1 MNEKENM
8 FCVVH
13 TIATVWALAKKK
25 RDWVLLKMLL
35 LSKKIFVVT
44 PFILSNGWRIHQKF
58 EEMKNGSF

>member
-25 RDWVLLKMLL
+25 ERLGTIEDAA
-35 LSKKIFVVT
+35 FV
-44 PFILSNGWRIHQKF
+44 
-58 EEMKNGSF
+58 